1 MMIIVNELFVP
12 VVIIYF
18 WNSFLPLQWNLIVQY
33 IYLFVCLTKCEL
45 NSVLYCFFAWCYA
58 IKKNSQFVKI
68 KIYTTCV
75 YMFVP
80 FFPFCKC
87 NWLCGKITANF
98 VISCVELFSSV
109 TVHFCWIFTKMHFSL
124 LHYTIFFILHV
135 SSTIWIVHCSYMN
148 CNYV

>member
-58 IKKNSQFVKI
+58 IKKNSQFVKNQNI
-68 KIYTTCV
+68 H
-75 YMFVP
+75 YMRLYVCT
-80 FFPFCKC
+80 FFPLCKC
-87 NWLCGKITANF
+87 NWLCGKIMANF
-98 VISCVELFSSV
+98 VVSCVELFSSV

>member
-1 MMIIVNELFVP
+1 MKFLFAFTMKFNRA
-12 VVIIYF
+12 IYIF
-18 WNSFLPLQWNLIVQY
+18 ICLSNQVWIESRPI
-33 IYLFVCLTKCEL
+33 LFFCLML
-45 NSVLYCFFAWCYA
+45 CY
-58 IKKNSQFVKI
+58 KKILSLLKI

-87 NWLCGKITANF
+87 NWLCGKIMANF
-98 VISCVELFSSV
+98 VVSCVELFSSV

-148 CNYV
+148 CKYV